1 MSVRRARGTQ
11 GCFGLGYTPS
21 SHASSPSRIRKRV
34 ELALAMN
41 IPSPKAEVAEFPAL
55 NNTDKYVFV
64 LSDSD

>member
-1 MSVRRARGTQ
+1 
-11 GCFGLGYTPS
+11 
-21 SHASSPSRIRKRV
+21 
-34 ELALAMN
+34 MN